1 MTMSYTTDQTAGQ
14 QRHNGHLGPADGE
27 GVQDLELSEA
37 EKQAVEAAGEYVS
50 VPVNGIETRVKPQRD
65 WRMSD
70 MRFLRE
76 GDIDGWAESVI
87 HPADIDAFMDL
98 DITMDEFRE
107 FSEEAARRSGDGL
120 GKSSGRSRSS
130 RPTRRR

>member
-1 MTMSYTTDQTAGQ
+1 MTMPNTADQATIQ
-14 QRHNGHLGPADGE
+14 QRHNGHLTPPDAQ
-27 GVQDLELSEA
+27 GVQELELSEL
-37 EKQAVEAAGEYVS
+37 EKQEIEAAGEYVS
-50 VPVNGIETRVKPQRD
+50 VPINGIETRVKPQRD

-70 MRFLRE
+70 MRFLRD

-87 HPADIDAFMDL
+87 HPDDIDKFMEL
-98 DITMDEFRE
+98 DPTMDEFRE
-107 FSEEAARRSGDGL
+107 FSEEAARKSGDSL